1 MTLLAEQTFS
11 GEKADPALLLS
22 ATKTAALLGIGRT
35 ALYAL
40 NSSGRLPLPV
50 RLGGR
55 VLWRRAELAA
65 WTACEPPCPNREKW
79 ELIKRSKDGE
89 K

>member
-1 MTLLAEQTFS
+1 MNLTEQ
-11 GEKADPALLLS
+11 PLLLS
-22 ATKTAALLGIGRT
+22 AVEAAALLGIGRT

-65 WTACEPPCPNREKW
+65 WTACEPPCPSREKW
-79 ELIKRSKDGE
+79 ELIKRGKDGE